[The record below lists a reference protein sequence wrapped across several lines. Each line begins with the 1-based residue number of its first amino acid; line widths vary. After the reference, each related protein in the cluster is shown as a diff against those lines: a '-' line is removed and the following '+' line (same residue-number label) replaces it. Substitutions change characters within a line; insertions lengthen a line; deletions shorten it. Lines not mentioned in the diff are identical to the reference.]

1 MLVCS
6 ERINLFHSVYPS
18 TAVPRVWR
26 APGRVNL
33 IGEHTDYNLGL
44 VLPMAIDLACFVATA
59 PSPSGVLCVH
69 SIQLGEGAEWR
80 VEDIPSATPQGKW
93 SDRVV
98 GIARELALRGVPIA
112 GQNLLIDSEVPLG
125 GGLSSSA
132 ALGVALG
139 LALGGPAPGGSHAA
153 LELARLA
160 WTVENDFVGVPCGI
174 MDQFISANGQEGAA
188 ILLDCRTLA
197 CRTVKLPED
206 VAVVT
211 VNSMIKR
218 ELSHSAYRT
227 RVEECACA
235 ARELGIASLRDA
247 DQQGFDSLSSLNET
261 LRKRARHVITEN
273 ARVRAFAD
281 AAERGDLP
289 EMGRLVTES
298 HGSLRDDY
306 EVSCPELDFLV
317 DAALASPGVFGAR
330 MMGGGFGGS
339 TVNLVRWDAVDRF
352 RSELSSEYRRFR
364 EITPDIHVCVASA
377 GASQV
382 IP

>member
-1 MLVCS
+1 MVVSS
-6 ERINLFHSVYPS
+6 ERISLFHSVYPLS
-18 TAVPRVWR
+18 APPRVWR

-44 VLPMAIDLACFVATA
+44 VCPMAIDLTCFIATA
-59 PSPSGVLCVH
+59 PSPSAVLRVH
-69 SIQLGEGAEWR
+69 SIQLGESAEWR
-80 VEDIPSATPQGKW
+80 VEDIPSAAPQGHW

-98 GIARELALRGVPIA
+98 GIARELARRGVPIA
-112 GQNLLIDSEVPLG
+112 GQNVLIDSEVPLG

-132 ALGVALG
+132 ALGVALT
-139 LALGGPAPGGSHAA
+139 LALGGPRDP
-153 LELARLA
+153 LELAQLA

-174 MDQFISANGQEGAA
+174 MDQFISANGREGAA
-188 ILLDCRTLA
+188 ILLDCRTLQW
-197 CRTVKLPED
+197 RSVKLPED

-211 VNSMIKR
+211 ANSMIKR

-247 DQQGFDSLSSLNET
+247 GQAELDSLDHTVNDT

-273 ARVRAFAD
+273 ARVEAFAG
-281 AAERGDLP
+281 AAERGDLA

-298 HGSLRDDY
+298 HQSLRDDY

-317 DAALASPGVFGAR
+317 DTALAIPGVFGAR

-339 TVNLVRWDAVDRF
+339 TVNLVRSDAVDRF
-352 RSELSSEYRRFR
+352 RSALSSEYERFR
-364 EITPDIHVCVASA
+364 GITPDIHVCVASA
-377 GASQV
+377 GASRV
-382 IP
+382 TE